1 MNEVVQKFILAN
13 PHANV
18 AEICGECL
26 VSPETAKK
34 ELERVSSNLEI
45 IRAEVEVTSLLDKLP
60 RSRVVQLLDYYTI
73 LNGGTPPVRNGSSP
87 YASLSRALDAAY
99 EQCAGGKGHQRHS
112 ADRTFDQQP
121 IMSITRTQGIGFPLG
136 QASKKIDECTRM
148 DTEPARAEILGA
160 IVYLAAAWLHLGDD

>member
-1 MNEVVQKFILAN
+1 MNEAVQKFILAN

-18 AEICGECL
+18 AEICSACT
-26 VSPETAKK
+26 VSPEAAKK

-45 IRAEVEVTSLLDKLP
+45 IRAEREVTELLDRLP
-60 RSRVVQLLDYYTI
+60 KSRVVQLLDFYTI
-73 LNGGTPPVRNGSSP
+73 LHGGTPPTRNGSSS

-121 IMSITRTQGIGFPLG
+121 IMSITRAHGLGFPLG

-148 DTEPARAEILGA
+148 DAEPARAEILGA
-160 IVYLAAAWLHLGDD
+160 IVYLAAAWLHLGED